1 VTEREQAFNAG
12 INAAKRA
19 LISIAAAIPTTHA
32 IGRRAF
38 EVIIEGVDGL
48 KFSDP
53 EPGALSMAIHHNK
66 DAP

>member
-1 VTEREQAFNAG
+1 VSEREQAFNAG
-12 INAAKRA
+12 INAAKQA

-38 EVIIEGVDGL
+38 EVIIDGIDGL
-48 KFSDP
+48 NSDL
-53 EPGALSMAIHHNK
+53 EAAALSVAIHQNE

>member
-1 VTEREQAFNAG
+1 MTENEQAFNQG
-12 INAAKRA
+12 VDAAKQA

-32 IGRRAF
+32 IGRRAI
-38 EVIIEGVDGL
+38 EVIVEGVDGL

-53 EPGALSMAIHHNK
+53 ELPALSVAIHQNE

>member
-1 VTEREQAFNAG
+1 MTENEQSFNQG
-12 INAAKRA
+12 VDAAKQA
-19 LISIAAAIPTTHA
+19 LISIAATIPTTHA

-53 EPGALSMAIHHNK
+53 EPAALSVAIHHNE

>member
-1 VTEREQAFNAG
+1 VTEREQAFNQG
-12 INAAKRA
+12 VDAAKQA
-19 LISIAAAIPTTHA
+19 LISIAAAIPTANA

-53 EPGALSMAIHHNK
+53 EPAALSVAIHQNE